1 MEERKDELVMHDNS
15 ISGNEHADAGT
26 DADEVLRLSIMKI
39 QEKRRKDGNVFGAKD
54 KGGENLRRMTPKMKC
69 FASNMAQGLGAK
81 EAYKKAYNAEA
92 MSEASVIAEANRLCK
107 DPRINILMTAV
118 WEEVRINIID
128 DAVATRRKI
137 MSDLI
142 KHADNAEAKLNDRLK
157 SLELMGR
164 AIGMF
169 TDKSEVKSEVIDT
182 DKLKAELEAH
192 SKHFTLD
199 APDARH

>member
-1 MEERKDELVMHDNS
+1 MDEQKDGLVMHDDS
-15 ISGNEHADAGT
+15 INGDEHASAGT
-26 DADEVLRLSIMKI
+26 DADEVLRLSVMKI

-54 KGGENLRRMTPKMKC
+54 KGGENLRSMTPKMKA
-69 FASNMAQGLGAK
+69 FASNMSQGLGAK
-81 EAYKKAYNAEA
+81 EAYKKAYNAES

-142 KHADNAEAKLNDRLK
+142 KHADNNEAKLNDRLK

-169 TDKSEVKSEVIDT
+169 TDKTETKSEVIDT

>member
-1 MEERKDELVMHDNS
+1 MDELKDELSVHDNS
-15 ISGNEHADAGT
+15 TNEGEHDSAGT
-26 DADEVLRLSIMKI
+26 DADEVLRLSVMKI

-54 KGGENLRRMTPKMKC
+54 IGGENLRRMTPKMKA
-69 FASNMAQGLGAK
+69 FASNMAQGLGSK
-81 EAYKKAYNAEA
+81 EAYKKAYNAES
-92 MSEASVIAEANRLCK
+92 MSEASVIAEANKLCK
-107 DPRINILMTAV
+107 DPRINILMTSV

-142 KHADNAEAKLNDRLK
+142 KHADNSEAKLNDRLK

-169 TDKSEVKSEVIDT
+169 TDKTETKSEIIDT
-182 DKLKAELEAH
+182 EKLKAELESHA
-192 SKHFTLD
+192 KHFTID
-199 APDARH
+199 ANEARH

>member
-1 MEERKDELVMHDNS
+1 MEERKDELVVHDNS
-15 ISGNEHADAGT
+15 ISDGEHASAGT
-26 DADEVLRLSIMKI
+26 DADEVLRLSVMKI